1 MNNAQRKLVNEIVKA
16 HEAAEAARQAELP
29 WGERERAVTL
39 TNDEWNRLRCYLL
52 MTTKHREGE
61 RDAWAKLA
69 EEKDASGAPVFPSA
83 AANVE
88 YWNKM
93 VEFIDA
99 VGEKIDGV
107 NAILKGE

>member
-1 MNNAQRKLVNEIVKA
+1 MNNAQEKLVNEIVKA
-16 HEAAEAARQAELP
+16 HEAAADAARAAAEAQLP
-29 WGERERAVTL
+29 W
-39 TNDEWNRLRCYLL
+39 
-52 MTTKHREGE
+52 GE

-83 AANVE
+83 AANVK
-88 YWNKM
+88 YWTEM